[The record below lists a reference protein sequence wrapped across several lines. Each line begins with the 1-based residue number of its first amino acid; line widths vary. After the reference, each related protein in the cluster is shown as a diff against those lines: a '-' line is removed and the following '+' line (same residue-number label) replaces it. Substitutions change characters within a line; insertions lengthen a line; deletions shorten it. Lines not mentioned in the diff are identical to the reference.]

1 MDQPPRFLSV
11 LDRKRQ
17 KIILV
22 GALVKQQEASVAR
35 KILVVDDEAI
45 LVETIAYNL
54 EQAGYRVVTA
64 ADGGSA
70 LDAARSEIPD
80 LIILDGML
88 PGTDGLEVCRQLRK
102 ESGTATTP
110 IVMLTAK
117 SDEIDKVVGLEVG
130 ADDYVT
136 KPFGR
141 RELLARVRALLRR
154 SEYPHPGEDRLG
166 AQEAAE
172 AVRPASRD
180 LVAGPLRIDLAGR
193 RVNCRGQDLEL
204 QPKQFDLLAYLVRN
218 RGTVLTRDQLLHNV
232 WGYDY
237 AGDTRTV
244 DVHVRWLREKLE
256 EDPANPKLIQT
267 VRGVGYV
274 FRW

>member
-1 MDQPPRFLSV
+1 MRRVPMEV
-11 LDRKRQ
+11 
-17 KIILV
+17 IV
-22 GALVKQQEASVAR
+22 GR
-35 KILVVDDEAI
+35 KILVVDDEAV

-54 EQAGYRVVTA
+54 EQAGYAVVTA
-64 ADGGSA
+64 ADGASA
-70 LDAARSEIPD
+70 LEAAQREKPD
-80 LIILDGML
+80 LIILDLML
-88 PGTDGLEVCRQLRK
+88 PEMDGLEVCRQLRR
-102 ESGTATTP
+102 EGDTATTP
-110 IVMLTAK
+110 IMMLTAK
-117 SDEIDKVVGLEVG
+117 GEEIDKVVGLEVG

-154 SEYPHPGEDRLG
+154 TDYAAPSEESV
-166 AQEAAE
+166 
-172 AVRPASRD
+172 VRDTVVEVPLPNRELA
-180 LVAGPLRIDLAGR
+180 AGPLRIDLAGR
-193 RVNCRGQDLEL
+193 RVYCRGQVLEL
-204 QPKQFDLLAYLVRN
+204 QPKQFELLTYLVRN

-256 EDPANPKLIQT
+256 EDPANPRLIQT
-267 VRGVGYV
+267 VRGVGYC

>member
-1 MDQPPRFLSV
+1 
-11 LDRKRQ
+11 
-17 KIILV
+17 
-22 GALVKQQEASVAR
+22 VAQ
-35 KILVVDDEAI
+35 KILVVDDEAV

-54 EQAGYRVVTA
+54 EQAGYQVITV
-64 ADGGSA
+64 ADGSSA
-70 LDAARSEIPD
+70 LAAAHSEAPD
-80 LIILDGML
+80 LIILDIML
-88 PGTDGLEVCRQLRK
+88 PGIDGLEVCRQLRR
-102 ESGTATTP
+102 ESRTATTP
-110 IVMLTAK
+110 IIMLTAK
-117 SDEIDKVVGLEVG
+117 GDEIDKVVGLEVG

-154 SEYPHPGEDRLG
+154 AFLP
-166 AQEAAE
+166 
-172 AVRPASRD
+172 PASVNTPPPVPSAEKNGRESSSEARSPRT
-180 LVAGPLRIDLAGR
+180 LVAGPLSIDLAGR
-193 RVNCRGQDLEL
+193 RINCRGQDMEL
-204 QPKQFDLLAYLVRN
+204 QPKQFELLTYLVRN

-256 EDPANPKLIQT
+256 EDPANPRLIQT

-274 FRW
+274 FRWEKAS

>member
-1 MDQPPRFLSV
+1 VGV
-11 LDRKRQ
+11 LVD
-17 KIILV
+17 
-22 GALVKQQEASVAR
+22 QQEASVAR
-35 KILVVDDEAI
+35 KILVVDDEAV

-64 ADGGSA
+64 SDGNSA
-70 LDAARSEIPD
+70 LEAARSEDPD
-80 LIILDGML
+80 LILLDIML
-88 PGTDGLEVCRQLRK
+88 PGIDGLEVCRQLRR
-102 ESGTATTP
+102 ESNTATTP

-117 SDEIDKVVGLEVG
+117 GDEIDKVVGLEVG

-154 SEYPHPGEDRLG
+154 VDYPAASEDRQHTQDP
-166 AQEAAE
+166 AQE
-172 AVRPASRD
+172 VRPVSRE

-193 RVNCRGQDLEL
+193 RVNCRGQDMEL
-204 QPKQFDLLAYLVRN
+204 QPKQFELLTYLVRN

>member
-1 MDQPPRFLSV
+1 M
-11 LDRKRQ
+11 
-17 KIILV
+17 
-22 GALVKQQEASVAR
+22 GR
-35 KILVVDDEAI
+35 KILVVDDEAV

-54 EQAGYRVVTA
+54 EQAGYAVVTA
-64 ADGGSA
+64 ADGASA
-70 LDAARSEIPD
+70 LEAAQREKPD
-80 LIILDGML
+80 LIILDLML
-88 PGTDGLEVCRQLRK
+88 PEMDGLEVCRQLRR
-102 ESGTATTP
+102 EGNTATTP
-110 IVMLTAK
+110 IMMLTAK
-117 SDEIDKVVGLEVG
+117 GEEIDKVVGLEVG

-154 SEYPHPGEDRLG
+154 TDYATPTEERMVKDTVVKVP
-166 AQEAAE
+166 
-172 AVRPASRD
+172 RPNRELA
-180 LVAGPLRIDLAGR
+180 AGPLRIDLAGR
-193 RVNCRGQDLEL
+193 RVYCRGQVLEL
-204 QPKQFDLLAYLVRN
+204 QPKQFELLTYLVRN

-256 EDPANPKLIQT
+256 EDPANPRLIQT
-267 VRGVGYV
+267 VRGVGYC

>member
-1 MDQPPRFLSV
+1 M
-11 LDRKRQ
+11 
-17 KIILV
+17 
-22 GALVKQQEASVAR
+22 AR
-35 KILVVDDEAI
+35 KILVVDDEAV

-54 EQAGYRVVTA
+54 EQAGYQVLTA

-70 LDAARSEIPD
+70 LEAARRETPD
-80 LIILDGML
+80 LVILDLML
-88 PGTDGLEVCRQLRK
+88 PEMDGLEVCRQLRR
-102 ESGTATTP
+102 EHTTATIP
-110 IVMLTAK
+110 IMMLTAK
-117 SDEIDKVVGLEVG
+117 GDEIDKVVGLEVG

-154 SEYPHPGEDRLG
+154 ADYPTAGNDHTSQETSGE
-166 AQEAAE
+166 
-172 AVRPASRD
+172 VPRPSRE

-204 QPKQFDLLAYLVRN
+204 QPKQFDLLTYLVRN
-218 RGTVLTRDQLLHNV
+218 RGTVLTRDQLLQNV

-237 AGDTRTV
+237 VGDTRTV

-267 VRGVGYV
+267 VRGVGYC

>member
-1 MDQPPRFLSV
+1 V
-11 LDRKRQ
+11 
-17 KIILV
+17 V
-22 GALVKQQEASVAR
+22 R
-35 KILVVDDEAI
+35 KILVVDDEPV

-54 EQAGYRVVTA
+54 EQAGYQVTTA
-64 ADGGSA
+64 ADGASA
-70 LDAARSEIPD
+70 LQAARREVPD
-80 LIILDGML
+80 LIILDIML
-88 PGTDGLEVCRQLRK
+88 PEMDGLEVCRQLRR
-102 ESGTATTP
+102 ESSTATTP
-110 IVMLTAK
+110 IMMLTAK

-154 SEYPHPGEDRLG
+154 SDYVPLEAEKS
-166 AQEAAE
+166 AQETDNEVPRANRE
-172 AVRPASRD
+172 

-193 RVNCRGQDLEL
+193 RVNCRGNEMEL
-204 QPKQFDLLAYLVRN
+204 QPKQFELLTYLVRN

-256 EDPANPKLIQT
+256 EDPANPRLIQT
-267 VRGVGYV
+267 VRGVGYC

>member
-1 MDQPPRFLSV
+1 MYMAHKV
-11 LDRKRQ
+11 LV
-17 KIILV
+17 I
-22 GALVKQQEASVAR
+22 
-35 KILVVDDEAI
+35 DDEAV

-54 EQAGYRVVTA
+54 EQAGYQVVTA
-64 ADGGSA
+64 ADGVSGLTA
-70 LDAARSEIPD
+70 LNREMPD
-80 LIILDGML
+80 LIILDLML
-88 PGTDGLEVCRQLRK
+88 PEMDGLDFCRQVRREK
-102 ESGTATTP
+102 NTATIP
-110 IVMLTAK
+110 IMMLTARGE
-117 SDEIDKVVGLEVG
+117 EIDKVVGLEVG

-154 SEYPHPGEDRLG
+154 ADF
-166 AQEAAE
+166 
-172 AVRPASRD
+172 PASSSQQFEQDNSQTLVPTKRE
-180 LVAGPLRIDLAGR
+180 LVAGSLRIDLAGR
-193 RVNCRGQDLEL
+193 RVVCRGENLEL
-204 QPKQFDLLAYLVRN
+204 QPKQFELLTYLVRN

-237 AGDTRTV
+237 SGDTRTV

-256 EDPANPKLIQT
+256 EDAANPKLIQT

>member
-1 MDQPPRFLSV
+1 M
-11 LDRKRQ
+11 
-17 KIILV
+17 
-22 GALVKQQEASVAR
+22 GR
-35 KILVVDDEAI
+35 KILVVDDEAV

-54 EQAGYRVVTA
+54 EQAGYQVMTA
-64 ADGGSA
+64 ADGNSA
-70 LDAARSEIPD
+70 LETARREEPD
-80 LIILDGML
+80 LIILDIML
-88 PGTDGLEVCRQLRK
+88 PEMDGLEVCRQLRR
-102 ESGTATTP
+102 ENVTAQTP
-110 IVMLTAK
+110 IMMLTAK
-117 SDEIDKVVGLEVG
+117 GDEIDKVVGLEVG

-154 SEYPHPGEDRLG
+154 ADYIPPAEERGD
-166 AQEAAE
+166 QEAVVE
-172 AVRPASRD
+172 TPRPGRELAI
-180 LVAGPLRIDLAGR
+180 GPLRVDLAGR
-193 RVNCRGQDLEL
+193 RVNCRGKELEL
-204 QPKQFDLLAYLVRN
+204 QPKQFDLLVYLMRN

-237 AGDTRTV
+237 VGDTRTV

-267 VRGVGYV
+267 VRGVGYC

>member
-1 MDQPPRFLSV
+1 M
-11 LDRKRQ
+11 
-17 KIILV
+17 
-22 GALVKQQEASVAR
+22 GALVDQQEASVAR
-35 KILVVDDEAI
+35 KILVVDDEAV

-64 ADGGSA
+64 SDGNSA
-70 LDAARSEIPD
+70 LEAARSEDPD
-80 LIILDGML
+80 LILLDIML
-88 PGTDGLEVCRQLRK
+88 PGIDGLEVCRQLRR

-154 SEYPHPGEDRLG
+154 VDYPAASEERQPAQDP
-166 AQEAAE
+166 AQE
-172 AVRPASRD
+172 VRPVSRE

-193 RVNCRGQDLEL
+193 RVNCRGQEMEL
-204 QPKQFDLLAYLVRN
+204 QPKQFELLTYLVRN

>member
-1 MDQPPRFLSV
+1 M
-11 LDRKRQ
+11 
-17 KIILV
+17 
-22 GALVKQQEASVAR
+22 AR
-35 KILVVDDEAI
+35 KILVVDDEAV

-54 EQAGYRVVTA
+54 EQAGYQVTTA
-64 ADGGSA
+64 SDGASA
-70 LDAARSEIPD
+70 LEAVRCETPD
-80 LIILDGML
+80 LIILDIML
-88 PGTDGLEVCRQLRK
+88 PEMDGLEVCRQLRR
-102 ESGTATTP
+102 ESTTSTIP
-110 IVMLTAK
+110 ILMLTAK
-117 SDEIDKVVGLEVG
+117 GDEIDKVVGLEVG

-154 SEYPHPGEDRLG
+154 ADYPSAGEG
-166 AQEAAE
+166 HSTQEASSE
-172 AVRPASRD
+172 VPRASRE

-193 RVNCRGQDLEL
+193 RVHCRGQEWEL
-204 QPKQFDLLAYLVRN
+204 QPKQFDLLTYLVRN

-244 DVHVRWLREKLE
+244 DVHIRWLREKLE
-256 EDPANPKLIQT
+256 EDPANPQLIQT

>member
-1 MDQPPRFLSV
+1 MV
-11 LDRKRQ
+11 
-17 KIILV
+17 
-22 GALVKQQEASVAR
+22 R
-35 KILVVDDEAI
+35 KILVVDDEAV

-64 ADGGSA
+64 SDGNSA
-70 LDAARSEIPD
+70 LEAARNEDPD
-80 LIILDGML
+80 LILLDIML
-88 PGTDGLEVCRQLRK
+88 PGMDGLEVCRQLRR
-102 ESGTATTP
+102 ESNTATTP

-117 SDEIDKVVGLEVG
+117 GEEIDKVVGLEVG

-141 RELLARVRALLRR
+141 RELLARIRALLRR
-154 SEYPHPGEDRLG
+154 VDYPPSSEDRQPPSDAV
-166 AQEAAE
+166 AQE
-172 AVRPASRD
+172 VRPPNRE
-180 LVAGPLRIDLAGR
+180 LVAGPLRIDIAGR
-193 RVNCRGQDLEL
+193 RVNCRGQELEL
-204 QPKQFDLLAYLVRN
+204 QPKQFELLTYLVRN

-256 EDPANPKLIQT
+256 EDPASPKLIQT